1 MKLSDSWIADWRCHA
16 PACCAL
22 CAGNGLRNAPAVAKV
37 RRVSRASLRVQ
48 VLDWMGRSGAI
59 VDDVTHEHRHGG
71 HGDGA
76 VSGVQTCSHPERD
89 VDLAE
94 LGEGLAALR
103 LCDASALE
111 AMRRSL
117 ARHGQLSALC
127 LFTERGR
134 LEIIDGFK
142 RVRAARALGL
152 STLRASVA
160 DVDAVSAKVQLAA
173 LHDRRG
179 LTELEEAWLIRS
191 LYREH
196 HLSQPTIAARLGRHK
211 SWVFRRL
218 MLVEA
223 LDPTVQADV
232 RLGLLAPRAAVA
244 VSQLPRGNQHD
255 LAGLVIR
262 RGLTVRQT
270 ELVVAELLDLDDDAA
285 RARHIARRLEGA
297 APGAPPGG
305 RATRAVK
312 SEIDWLAGDIRTVRL
327 VAARLEAR
335 LAGGSLRSIG
345 PEAAAIAEDS
355 LRGLVPVLDALRR
368 GIDIACAPRTS
379 MPDKDAA

>member
-1 MKLSDSWIADWRCHA
+1 M
-16 PACCAL
+16 
-22 CAGNGLRNAPAVAKV
+22 
-37 RRVSRASLRVQ
+37 
-48 VLDWMGRSGAI
+48 LDN
-59 VDDVTHEHRHGG
+59 VTHQHRHEGQQ
-71 HGDGA
+71 DGA
-76 VSGVQTCSHPERD
+76 VGGVQTSSQPERD
-89 VDLAE
+89 VDLCE
-94 LGEGLAALR
+94 LGEGLAPLR

-127 LFTERGR
+127 LFAEGGR
-134 LEIIDGFK
+134 LEILDGFK

-160 DVDAVSAKVQLAA
+160 EVDAVGAKIQLAV

-179 LTELEEAWLIRS
+179 LTEIEEAWLIRS

-196 HLSQPTIAARLGRHK
+196 NLSQPTIAGRLGRHK
-211 SWVFRRL
+211 SWVLRRL

-223 LDPTVQADV
+223 LDPAVQGDV

-270 ELVVAELLDLDDDAA
+270 ELIVAELLDLDNDAA
-285 RARHIARRLEGA
+285 RARDIARRLEGTPDA
-297 APGAPPGG
+297 H
-305 RATRAVK
+305 
-312 SEIDWLAGDIRTVRL
+312 
-327 VAARLEAR
+327 
-335 LAGGSLRSIG
+335 AGGSLRTIG
-345 PEAAAIAEDS
+345 PEAAVIAEDS
-355 LRGLVPVLDALRR
+355 LRGLLPVLDALRCR
-368 GIDIACAPRTS
+368 IDLTCAPRPS
-379 MPDKDAA
+379 LADEDAA

>member
-1 MKLSDSWIADWRCHA
+1 VQSPADH
-16 PACCAL
+16 
-22 CAGNGLRNAPAVAKV
+22 
-37 RRVSRASLRVQ
+37 
-48 VLDWMGRSGAI
+48 
-59 VDDVTHEHRHGG
+59 
-71 HGDGA
+71 
-76 VSGVQTCSHPERD
+76 ERD
-89 VDLAE
+89 VDLAD
-94 LGEGLAALR
+94 LGEALATLR

-127 LFTERGR
+127 LFAEGGQ
-134 LEIIDGFK
+134 LEIVDGFK

-152 STLRASVA
+152 TTLRARVA
-160 DVDAVSAKVQLAA
+160 DVDVVGAKVQLAA
-173 LHDRRG
+173 MHDRRG

-196 HLSQPTIAARLGRHK
+196 GLSQPAIAERLGRHK

-223 LDPTVQADV
+223 LDPAVQADV

-255 LAGLVIR
+255 LAGLVVR

-270 ELVVAELLDLDDDAA
+270 ELVVAELLDLGDDTA
-285 RARHIARRLEGA
+285 RARHISARLDGA
-297 APGAPPGG
+297 EPGPRPGV
-305 RATRAVK
+305 RPTRVTK

-327 VAARLEAR
+327 VAARLDAR
-335 LAGGSLRSIG
+335 LAGGSLRTIG
-345 PEAAAIAEDS
+345 PEAAAIAEQS
-355 LRGLVPVLDALRR
+355 LLGLVPVLDALRR
-368 GIDIACAPRTS
+368 TLHIVCVSRASI
-379 MPDKDAA
+379 PDEDAA

>member
-1 MKLSDSWIADWRCHA
+1 MQT
-16 PACCAL
+16 P
-22 CAGNGLRNAPAVAKV
+22 
-37 RRVSRASLRVQ
+37 
-48 VLDWMGRSGAI
+48 
-59 VDDVTHEHRHGG
+59 
-71 HGDGA
+71 GD
-76 VSGVQTCSHPERD
+76 QERD

-94 LGEGLAALR
+94 LGEGLAVLR
-103 LCDASALE
+103 LCDAAALE
-111 AMRRSL
+111 SMRRSL
-117 ARHGQLSALC
+117 ARYGQLSALH
-127 LFTERGR
+127 LYAERGQ

-152 STLRASVA
+152 RTLRARVA
-160 DVDAVSAKVQLAA
+160 QVDLVDAKVQIAA

-196 HLSQPTIAARLGRHK
+196 GLSQPAIAARLGRHK

-223 LDPTVQADV
+223 LDPAVQADV

-270 ELVVAELLDLDDDAA
+270 ELVVAELLDIGDDDA
-285 RARHIARRLEGA
+285 RARYIAARREGTG
-297 APGAPPGG
+297 PGAGPGL
-305 RATRAVK
+305 RSTRVAK

-335 LAGGSLRSIG
+335 LTGGSLHTIG
-345 PEAAAIAEDS
+345 LEAAAIAEQS
-355 LRGLVPVLDALRR
+355 LLALVPVLDALRR
-368 GIDIACAPRTS
+368 TLHTVCAPRTS
-379 MPDKDAA
+379 IPDEDAA

>member
-1 MKLSDSWIADWRCHA
+1 V
-16 PACCAL
+16 AC
-22 CAGNGLRNAPAVAKV
+22 
-37 RRVSRASLRVQ
+37 
-48 VLDWMGRSGAI
+48 
-59 VDDVTHEHRHGG
+59 VTHDHRHGG
-71 HGDGA
+71 PGDGA
-76 VSGVQTCSHPERD
+76 VGGVQTPNDHERD
-89 VDLAE
+89 VELAE
-94 LGEGLAALR
+94 LGEALAALR

-117 ARHGQLSALC
+117 TRHGQLSALC
-127 LFTERGR
+127 LFVEGGQ

-152 STLRASVA
+152 RTLRARVT
-160 DVDAVSAKVQLAA
+160 DVDAVQAKVQLAA

-196 HLSQPTIAARLGRHK
+196 GLSQPTIATRLGRHK

-223 LDPTVQADV
+223 LDPAVQADV

-255 LAGLVIR
+255 LARLVIR

-270 ELVVAELLDLDDDAA
+270 ELVVAELLDLGDDAS
-285 RARHIARRLEGA
+285 RARHIAARLEGA
-297 APGAPPGG
+297 APLGCRGV
-305 RATRAVK
+305 RTTRAAK
-312 SEIDWLAGDIRTVRL
+312 SEIEGLAGDIRTVRL
-327 VAARLEAR
+327 VAGRLEAR
-335 LAGGSLRSIG
+335 LAGGSLRTIG
-345 PEAAAIAEDS
+345 PEAAVIAEQS
-355 LRGLVPVLDALRR
+355 LISLVPVLEALR
-368 GIDIACAPRTS
+368 GTIHIACSRTS
-379 MPDKDAA
+379 LADEDAA